1 MMKRVLVT
9 GGAGYVGTVL
19 VKNLLDKGYAV
30 RVLDQLVFGKE
41 PLKEFISH
49 PNFDLEVGLVEDRYM
64 VKKCLNEVDFIIHL
78 SGLSNDPSCEIN
90 PDLTRKANVEAT
102 KILLDLAKENGVR
115 RFIYASSCSVYGFTE
130 GAVVHERS
138 QINPLTAYAKSKVDC
153 EKIILPEAKDNF
165 VVVCLRKAT
174 IYGPSPRMRFDLVIN
189 TMTGTAVSEK
199 RITINGGEQWRPFL
213 HVEDAADA
221 YIFML
226 EAEAKKI
233 NGQIFN
239 VGSNEQ
245 NVKISDLAY
254 TISGLISTAKVE
266 QSPSPDSR
274 SYRVNFDKIN
284 TLGWKATRTINGG
297 ILGVVEM
304 FNDGRVKDFR
314 DLNYFNIKRMIT
326 YLNV

>member
-1 MMKRVLVT
+1 MKKILVT

-19 VKNLLDKGYAV
+19 VKKLLDKGYAV
-30 RVLDQLVFGKE
+30 RILDQLVFGKE
-41 PLKEFISH
+41 PLRELALH
-49 PNFDLEVGLVEDRYM
+49 PHFDLEVGVVEDKYM
-64 VKKCLNEVDFIIHL
+64 VKKCLQDVDVIIHL

-90 PDLTRKANVEAT
+90 QDLTRKANVEAT
-102 KILLDLAKENGVR
+102 KILLDLAKANGVR

-130 GAVVHERS
+130 GAVVTEES

-153 EKIILPEAKDNF
+153 ESIILPEAKDDF

-189 TMTGTAVSEK
+189 TMTGTAKGEN

-226 EAEAKKI
+226 EADAKKI
-233 NGQIFN
+233 NGHIFN

-245 NVKISDLAY
+245 NVKIADLAY
-254 TISGLISTAKVE
+254 NVAKLIPAAKVE
-266 QSPSPDSR
+266 LSPSPDNR
-274 SYRVNFDKIN
+274 SYRVSFDKIN
-284 TLGWKATRTINGG
+284 TLGWKATRTIDEG
-297 ILGVVEM
+297 ILGVAEM
-304 FNDGRVKDFR
+304 FNDGRVKDFH
-314 DLNYFNIKRMIT
+314 DLNYFNIRRMIT